1 MGHLSIYF
9 FNSCESLDDEIIKHL
24 TYSNWF
30 YVRVNNIKPEFISKN
45 NNCLKFKGIS
55 PFEKLS

>member
-24 TYSNWF
+24 IYSNWF

-45 NNCLKFKGIS
+45 KTKYV
-55 PFEKLS
+55 KMAK

>member
-9 FNSCESLDDEIIKHL
+9 FNSCKPFDDEIIKHL

-30 YVRVNNIKPEFISKN
+30 YVRIKSFKLEFICKN
-45 NNCLKFKGIS
+45 KNCLKIKGIS